1 MKELFDKLVAI
12 IIEKTQNDDFTVIEK
27 WPHTATAIYK
37 DDESPDFEFQIV
49 WWIWN
54 DWNWFSSYDNSFV
67 MIAIPDENIRK
78 ELFEIVCRK
87 EISQNQ

>member
-12 IIEKTQNDDFTVIEK
+12 IIEKTQNDDFILTER
-27 WPHTATAIYK
+27 WPHTAAAIYK
-37 DDESPDFEFQIV
+37 EDESPDFELQIV

-54 DWNWFSSYDNSFV
+54 EWKWFASYDNSAV
-67 MIAIPDENIRK
+67 SIQIDDENLRE
-78 ELFEIVCRK
+78 ELYDIVCRK